1 MRRKPLESLGAMVRE
16 RRGKRT
22 LREVAAEMGVGAAT
36 LLRVES
42 GRIPDVGT
50 FGLIC
55 SWLDISPT
63 VFLGG
68 PPDAVAA
75 SPEAAG
81 DVVVMS
87 AHFRADHT
95 PQPETIT
102 ALAKMLLFAARS
114 QPSNQDP
121 MVDERS

>member
-55 SWLDISPT
+55 SWLDVSPT
-63 VFLGG
+63 LFLGG
-68 PPDAVAA
+68 P
-75 SPEAAG
+75 SEAEAPNVEPVE
-81 DVVVMS
+81 DPVIMS

-95 PQPETIT
+95 PQPDTIT
-102 ALAKMLLFAARS
+102 ALAKMLLFAAKS
-114 QPSNQDP
+114 QPPNLDP
-121 MVDERS
+121 ATDERS